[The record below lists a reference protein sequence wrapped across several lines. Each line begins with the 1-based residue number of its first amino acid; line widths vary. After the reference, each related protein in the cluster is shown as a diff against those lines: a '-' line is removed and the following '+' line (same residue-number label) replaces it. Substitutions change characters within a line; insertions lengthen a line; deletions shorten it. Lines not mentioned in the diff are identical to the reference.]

1 MEQSRALANRIKEL
15 CEEKGM
21 NYMCLAER
29 SGEPVKRVYRFMAG
43 AMSCQAI
50 LVLVKICRG
59 LEISLDEFF
68 DTEEIRDAF
77 Q

>member
-21 NYMCLAER
+21 NHASLAKA
-29 SGEPVKRVYRFMAG
+29 SGEPVKRIYRVMAG
-43 AMSCQAI
+43 YMSCQSVLL
-50 LVLVKICRG
+50 LVRICKG
-59 LEISLDEFF
+59 LDVSLDEFF
-68 DTEEIRDAF
+68 DTDEMREMF

>member
-21 NYMCLAER
+21 NYASLAKIC
-29 SGEPVKRVYRFMAG
+29 GEPAQRIYRVMAG

-50 LVLVKICRG
+50 LLLVKICKA
-59 LEISLDEFF
+59 LDISLDEFF
-68 DTEEIRDAF
+68 DTDELRDAF